1 MERMSQKIDGDAES
15 ECVSEAGDIGDR
27 TLLGTRHSEGDGL
40 RLSLDS
46 TPKNE
51 DVYISRD
58 HELQNMARKPRSY
71 PSYWTTF
78 CVSDLAVFVIVGVLK
93 GYLLQKLFGPGVA
106 DVTSD
111 QNILYLDLP
120 SNMVGSFFMGWLG
133 VVFKADISRV
143 SEHLAIGL
151 TTGYLGS
158 LTTLASCRFFDHLW
172 GRDSQGFQM
181 VSQLAKHEAWK
192 RHFYLRSTG
201 SLAVACLYSWEV
213 CWIRWFLAPNCQCFR
228 CLGCGWTC
236 HCKEIRTNL
245 GIQSFF
251 KYVLLYTLL
260 RQIDPWL
267 RNGMKFG
274 QSTMTW
280 RGQARRVVQQWRNSL
295 MNIKN
300 CDTNATGI
308 QFGGCVVVHMEK
320 INSGGSSIRRRSLS
334 ISSHISHHTDN
345 DDDAEC
351 ESVSE
356 AGDIGDRVT
365 IRSCSFRLSFDNRS
379 ENEAVVVSNSEEHR
393 LHPNSVRP
401 LPPALTSEDTKHD
414 PHKRLP
420 VLLDY
425 ASFMIPLAVFG
436 ILGVFT
442 RYLLQKLFGPG
453 VAHVTSDQS
462 ILYVDLPSNMI
473 GSFLMGWFGVVF
485 KGDII
490 NVSEHLAVAITT
502 GYLGSLTTFSGWNQK
517 MLELSVSGHWLFASL
532 GFLVGIFLVGY
543 SIIFGIETAKSFRG
557 FLNRLNISSGKEG
570 SKIFINCKVDSYR
583 CQLIVMAISVVALG
597 ILWGVSGALVKAEF
611 KNGGNV
617 AQLWFACMVGPIG
630 VWIRWFLARLNGRGL
645 GKAGLFKWIPFGT
658 LIANVSAACIMA
670 ALSTVKNAV
679 NTRDCDTA
687 VAGIQFGLMG
697 CLSTV
702 STFAAEFNAMRES
715 SRPMR
720 AYAYA
725 IITVF
730 LSFSLGILIYCIPVW
745 TKGLDIDT

>member
-111 QNILYLDLP
+111 QNILYLDFP

-228 CLGCGWTC
+228 CLGCGCTC

-295 MNIKN
+295 
-300 CDTNATGI
+300 
-308 QFGGCVVVHMEK
+308 VE
-320 INSGGSSIRRRSLS
+320 
-334 ISSHISHHTDN
+334 
-345 DDDAEC
+345 
-351 ESVSE
+351 
-356 AGDIGDRVT
+356 
-365 IRSCSFRLSFDNRS
+365 
-379 ENEAVVVSNSEEHR
+379 
-393 LHPNSVRP
+393 
-401 LPPALTSEDTKHD
+401 
-414 PHKRLP
+414 
-420 VLLDY
+420 
-425 ASFMIPLAVFG
+425 
-436 ILGVFT
+436 
-442 RYLLQKLFGPG
+442 
-453 VAHVTSDQS
+453 
-462 ILYVDLPSNMI
+462 
-473 GSFLMGWFGVVF
+473 
-485 KGDII
+485 
-490 NVSEHLAVAITT
+490 
-502 GYLGSLTTFSGWNQK
+502 
-517 MLELSVSGHWLFASL
+517 
-532 GFLVGIFLVGY
+532 
-543 SIIFGIETAKSFRG
+543 
-557 FLNRLNISSGKEG
+557 
-570 SKIFINCKVDSYR
+570 
-583 CQLIVMAISVVALG
+583 
-597 ILWGVSGALVKAEF
+597 
-611 KNGGNV
+611 
-617 AQLWFACMVGPIG
+617 
-630 VWIRWFLARLNGRGL
+630 
-645 GKAGLFKWIPFGT
+645 
-658 LIANVSAACIMA
+658 
-670 ALSTVKNAV
+670 
-679 NTRDCDTA
+679 
-687 VAGIQFGLMG
+687 
-697 CLSTV
+697 
-702 STFAAEFNAMRES
+702 
-715 SRPMR
+715 
-720 AYAYA
+720 
-725 IITVF
+725 
-730 LSFSLGILIYCIPVW
+730 
-745 TKGLDIDT
+745 